1 MGARWQAIPLMA
13 LLLIWTASPA
23 LGALGKDWTQAVT
36 STTWSG
42 RQYQSSAV
50 FNNRI
55 YVLGGFYLQY
65 GEAILPNDVRYSTDG
80 VRWTT
85 ATASAGWTG
94 RGGHTSVVFN
104 GRIWVLGGNAD
115 SSGGFHKN
123 DVWYSSDGASWTSAT
138 LSAPWSRR
146 DFHSSVVFNGKIW
159 VIGGEGP
166 QAPAGSRND
175 VWYSSDGVSWT
186 SATLSAPWS
195 RRDSHTS
202 LVFNGRIWVIG
213 GEYYNP
219 SGPGAVFNDV
229 WYSSDGVNWTSATL
243 SAPWNPRFS
252 HSSAVLGGKMWVFGG
267 LDYGGHAFSDAWYSV
282 DGVNWT
288 SATLSAPWSPPYD
301 HASVVYNGKI
311 WLFRYDVWSSADG
324 ATWTL
329 AAPSVPAWDGGY
341 RATVSYG
348 GRLWILGGGTYSGPR
363 NDVWYSWDGANWV
376 QSARPPWGVN
386 TGSLVYNN
394 KMWVLSGSY
403 SGRGTAWFSTDGV
416 HWTTATANAQWS
428 ARRGQGAAVYNNKM
442 WVLGGRDA
450 GGSKNDVWW
459 SSDGVRWTSAT
470 TAAPWAPRA
479 YHATLVFGNK
489 IWVMGGVDDRGTEV
503 AVFND
508 IWSSADGVTWTS
520 STAQLPRGPSPYL
533 REGFGAVVCDG
544 KMWFMGGATYE
555 MFPRTYI
562 RPWNDVWS
570 STDGNSW
577 RQVTAGAAW
586 SGRWGFSLVVHN
598 RKMWLLG
605 GGNNGG
611 MLSDVWYSELPAATS
626 RWQRYR

>member
-1 MGARWQAIPLMA
+1 MPIRHWTIPS
-13 LLLIWTASPA
+13 TAFFFLWVCVPA
-23 LGALGKDWTQAVT
+23 SGELGKDWTEAIT
-36 STTWSG
+36 PTTWSG
-42 RQYQSSAV
+42 RLWQSSTV
-50 FNNRI
+50 FNNKI
-55 YVLGGFYLQY
+55 YIMGGEIPEISL
-65 GEAILPNDVRYSTDG
+65 NDVRCSTDG

-85 ATASAGWTG
+85 VTASAPWVG
-94 RGGHTSVVFN
+94 RAFHTSVVFN
-104 GRIWVLGGNAD
+104 GRLWVLGGLARLPTWTN
-115 SSGGFHKN
+115 KN
-123 DVWYSSDGASWTSAT
+123 DVWHSSDGASWTSAT
-138 LSAPWSRR
+138 LSAPWSPR
-146 DFHSSVVFNGKIW
+146 DGHTSVVFGGKMW
-159 VIGGEGP
+159 VIGGISAGP
-166 QAPAGSRND
+166 SGSVND
-175 VWYSSDGVSWT
+175 VWYSSDGIHWT

-195 RRDSHTS
+195 PRDLHTS
-202 LVFNGRIWVIG
+202 VVFNGKMWVMG

-219 SGPGAVFNDV
+219 TSQGRLLNDV

-243 SAPWNPRFS
+243 SAPWKPRS
-252 HSSAVLGGKMWVFGG
+252 GHSSVVIGGRMWVIGG
-267 LDYGGHAFSDAWYSV
+267 SGYTGQLSDVWFSS

-288 SATLSAPWSPPYD
+288 SATVSAPWSPPYG

-341 RATVSYG
+341 RPTVSFG
-348 GRLWILGGGTYSGPR
+348 GRLWILGGGTYSGPSH
-363 NDVWYSWDGANWV
+363 DVWYSWDGANWV
-376 QSARPPWGVN
+376 QSARPPWGMN

-394 KMWVLSGSY
+394 KMWVLGGSY
-403 SGRGTAWFSTDGV
+403 SGRGAAWFSTDGV
-416 HWTTATANAQWS
+416 HWTTATANAQWP
-428 ARRGQGAAVYNNKM
+428 ARYGQGAVVFNNKL

-479 YHATLVFGNK
+479 YHATLVFGNR
-489 IWVMGGVDDRGTEV
+489 IWVMGGVDDWGTGLSIYSDV
-503 AVFND
+503 WF
-508 IWSSADGVTWTS
+508 SADGVNWTRS
-520 STAQLPRGPSPYL
+520 PKQLPRGTSSLP
-533 REGFGAVVCDG
+533 RMDFGAVVCDG
-544 KMWFMGGATYE
+544 KMWFMGGYTE
-555 MFPRTYI
+555 ELFPRTHWVC
-562 RPWNDVWS
+562 WNDVWN
-570 STDGNSW
+570 STDGVNW

-598 RKMWLLG
+598 RKMWLVG